1 MNYTKSSWFSFSLKW
16 QWGLPFLYRIL
27 ERNEQH
33 HGSQLFCKCQGST
46 PVSGVVLMVG
56 SHHLPTDFWNLL
68 LCSLCWIKDITLV
81 HDLQAENMSHCYSSL
96 HQSIHHPFQLG
107 LNTVYQ
113 AVSLLLSTPIQ
124 SFGRPHYFLDRL
136 LADLPSLLQFLAK
149 NGWNSFLQILISIR
163 WQTNSWGW
171 HSKPSTVLGFP
182 SMPIL
187 YVFMGSSGNLSPHLP
202 SIRASTV
209 QRFCLNSNY
218 PVILGCLCPS
228 TT

>member
-1 MNYTKSSWFSFSLKW
+1 MAPSYFVNAKALHLCQELFLWLALIIFPQTFETSSYVPSVGLKTSLSSMTCRLKTW
-16 QWGLPFLYRIL
+16 VIA
-27 ERNEQH
+27 
-33 HGSQLFCKCQGST
+33 T
-46 PVSGVVLMVG
+46 P
-56 SHHLPTDFWNLL
+56 P
-68 LCSLCWIKDITLV
+68 
-81 HDLQAENMSHCYSSL
+81 L